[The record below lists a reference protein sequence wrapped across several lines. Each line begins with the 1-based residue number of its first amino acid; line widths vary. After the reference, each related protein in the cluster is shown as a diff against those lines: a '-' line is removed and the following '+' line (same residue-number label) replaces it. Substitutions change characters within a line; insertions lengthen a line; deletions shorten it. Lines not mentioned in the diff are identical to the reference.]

1 MEQFQLN
8 DELII
13 KIADLISVKKNSTL
27 KKLVED
33 IHFAD
38 MADIINLLN
47 EDQGI
52 YLIKLF
58 DSEKTSEI
66 FDFTYS
72 FSNYELCL

>member
-13 KIADLISVKKNSTL
+13 KIADLISAKKNSTL
-27 KKLVED
+27 QKLVED

-47 EDQGI
+47 EEQGI
-52 YLIKLF
+52 
-58 DSEKTSEI
+58 
-66 FDFTYS
+66 
-72 FSNYELCL
+72 